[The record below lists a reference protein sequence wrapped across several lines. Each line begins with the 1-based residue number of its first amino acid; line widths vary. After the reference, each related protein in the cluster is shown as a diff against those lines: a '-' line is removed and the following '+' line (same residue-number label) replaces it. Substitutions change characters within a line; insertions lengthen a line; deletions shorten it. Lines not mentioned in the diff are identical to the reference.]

1 MDTEIQYEHL
11 SKDVVDVF
19 LKDRRIGIIKPVPE
33 GYQFF
38 PEGAVYAFKPAQ
50 ELEDLKYNLRYN
62 RGQARTK

>member
-19 LKDRRIGIIKPVPE
+19 LKDRRIGIIKRVPE

-38 PEGAVYAFKPAQ
+38 PEGAV
-50 ELEDLKYNLRYN
+50 
-62 RGQARTK
+62 